1 MPVREASRLGQLFIV
16 KKNARTASYPLR
28 IYSYNLIKKS
38 PVRLVPRTG
47 GESPLTIYFY
57 EKKMPVWLHTRTGN
71 YSYNTKK
78 KEIVR
83 GDPPPHL
90 RQFSSL
96 LKRKKMPVW
105 LHTSVGYYNYFCT
118 FAPEIEFYYR
128 AHP

>member
-16 KKNARTASYPLR
+16 KKT
-28 IYSYNLIKKS
+28 
-38 PVRLVPRTG
+38 PVRLRTLLAQAC
-47 GESPLTIYFY
+47 SLC
-57 EKKMPVWLHTRTGN
+57 PVFTEVEARGANRTGN